1 MKKPRRTMPTPFSR
15 LARAFAAVT
24 IVLLAASCGN
34 GDGTSSPNLLAS
46 RSDGSAPIDT
56 KIFAQALVALP
67 IETLSADEIASLK
80 FSREEEKLAR
90 DVYELFAASYTLP
103 IFPNIAS
110 SEQTHT
116 EAVRTLLVRYSIPD
130 PAASTP
136 PGMFVNPDLQALY
149 DSLVARGRTSL
160 VAALAVGA
168 NIEEVDIVDLTRQ
181 LTMVDNRDITIVFEN
196 LLKASRN
203 HLRSF
208 VSALDAR
215 GIVYVPQYL
224 PAAVYQQ
231 IVGSPMETGAY

>member
-1 MKKPRRTMPTPFSR
+1 MKPRRSLKCIYCSR
-15 LARAFAAVT
+15 IAAALAAASIALV
-24 IVLLAASCGN
+24 AASCGN
-34 GDGTSSPNLLAS
+34 GDGAASANLLAS

-56 KIFAQALVALP
+56 KIFAQAMSALP
-67 IETLSADEIASLK
+67 VESLSADEIESLK

-90 DVYELFAASYTLP
+90 DVYDLFATLYTLP

-116 EAVRTLLVRYSIPD
+116 DAVKTLLDRYSVPD

-136 PGMFVNPDLQALY
+136 PGMFVNPDLQVLY
-149 DSLVARGRTSL
+149 VTLVARGRTSL

-168 NIEEVDIVDLTRQ
+168 NIEEIDIVDLTRE
-181 LTMVDNRDITIVFEN
+181 LAKVDNRDITIVFEN

-208 VSALDAR
+208 VSALEAR
-215 GIVYVPQYL
+215 GIVYVPQVL
-224 PAAVYQQ
+224 SSAVYRQ
-231 IVGSPMETGAY
+231 IVDSPMEAGAY